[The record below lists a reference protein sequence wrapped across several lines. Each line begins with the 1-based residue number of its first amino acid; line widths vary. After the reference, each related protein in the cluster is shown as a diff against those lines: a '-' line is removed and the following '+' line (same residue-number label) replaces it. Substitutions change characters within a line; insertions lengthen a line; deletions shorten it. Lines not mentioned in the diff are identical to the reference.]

1 MSLAEQSFQLP
12 WCGIHHI
19 ALVTADLDATIH
31 FYQEVL
37 GMHVSA
43 IAPSEAGKG
52 RHCLIFV
59 KPNDDN
65 VWGFHFFERPG
76 AKTTLG
82 ASDTHPQSLVP
93 HVALR
98 LPDETTAHA
107 LRERLRN
114 AQVSITEI
122 PQLGSFVFCD
132 NNQLWLEITWPQGE
146 GSLK

>member
-19 ALVTADLDATIH
+19 ALATADLDATIR
-31 FYQEVL
+31 FYKDVL

-43 IAPSEAGKG
+43 IAPSEAGRG

-65 VWGFHFFERPG
+65 MWGFHFFERPTTG
-76 AKTTLG
+76 KTTLG
-82 ASDTHPQSLVP
+82 ASDNHSPSLVP

-98 LPDETTAHA
+98 LSHGTAA
-107 LRERLRN
+107 YTLRERLNN
-114 AQVSITEI
+114 AHVSITDI
-122 PQLGSFVFCD
+122 PELGSFVFFD
-132 NNQLWLEITWPQGE
+132 NNHLCLEVTWPKSE
-146 GSLK
+146 SIS